1 MPRADM
7 QHRPPVKSSTVK
19 TRMTPTEVAGVKK
32 AAALVG
38 LPVATWLRSVAL
50 DAAAATPTS
59 SPAPATTVLTDT
71 DRRALAETRT
81 AIARTGGL
89 ANQLVREVH
98 RGVIREA
105 ALGTAVRDLSAICRE
120 LVGKLGGRSW

>member
-1 MPRADM
+1 MPRSDM
-7 QHRPPVKSSTVK
+7 QHRPTVKSSTIK

-32 AAALVG
+32 AAERDG
-38 LPVATWLRSVAL
+38 LPIATWLRSVAL
-50 DAAAATPTS
+50 DAAAVTPAPSPIAATP
-59 SPAPATTVLTDT
+59 ALTDV
-71 DRRALAETRT
+71 DRRALADART

-98 RGVIREA
+98 RGVVREA
-105 ALGTAVRDLSAICRE
+105 ALGDAVRDLSAVCRE

>member
-1 MPRADM
+1 M
-7 QHRPPVKSSTVK
+7 KSSTVK
-19 TRMTPTEVAGVKK
+19 TRMTPAEVADVKK
-32 AAALVG
+32 AAERVG
-38 LPVATWLRSVAL
+38 LPIATWIRSVAL
-50 DAAAATPTS
+50 DAAAVTPTPTAE
-59 SPAPATTVLTDT
+59 PAKPALTNIDH
-71 DRRALAETRT
+71 RALAETRT

-105 ALGTAVRDLSAICRE
+105 ALGDAVRDLSAICRE

>member
-32 AAALVG
+32 AAERVG

-50 DAAAATPTS
+50 DAAAVTPTS
-59 SPAPATTVLTDT
+59 SPTPETPTLTDV
-71 DRRALAETRT
+71 DLRALSDTRT

-105 ALGTAVRDLSAICRE
+105 ALGDAVRDLSAICRD

>member
-1 MPRADM
+1 MPRADI

-19 TRMTPTEVAGVKK
+19 ARMTPAEVVGVKK
-32 AAALVG
+32 AADRIG

-50 DAAAATPTS
+50 DAAAVTPKS
-59 SPAPATTVLTDT
+59 SLAPETPALTDA
-71 DRRALAETRT
+71 DHRALAQTRT

-98 RGVIREA
+98 RGVIHEA
-105 ALGTAVRDLSAICRE
+105 ALGDAVRDLSEICRE